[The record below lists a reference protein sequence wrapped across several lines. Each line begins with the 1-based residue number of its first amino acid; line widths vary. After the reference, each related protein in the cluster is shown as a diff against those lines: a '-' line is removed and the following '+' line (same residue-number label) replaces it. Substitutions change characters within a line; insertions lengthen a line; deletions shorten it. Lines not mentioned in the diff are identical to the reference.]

1 MAKKDKDDYEVGY
14 KKPPKK
20 NQFKPGQSGNK
31 RGRPKGSKNL
41 DNIYKELFNTKL
53 PNKETGEKMPVP
65 KALVNKL
72 LIKALQ
78 DNDIKAIDYLLKQK
92 ERLDL
97 KEETK
102 RKLEEKAKEKANVKS
117 HLEQYAE
124 FEKELE
130 GVDLSNPTPPEDAK
144 DNNQDNRN
152 DWHGYDNQ
160 EKSA

>member
-1 MAKKDKDDYEVGY
+1 MTKNNPNGGY

-20 NQFKPGQSGNK
+20 HQFKPGQSGNK
-31 RGRPKGSKNL
+31 RGRPRGSKNL

-102 RKLEEKAKEKANVKS
+102 RKLEEKAKNSGKSREERFLEFQKKLKGLNLGNLDQCYRDANKDT
-117 HLEQYAE
+117 Q
-124 FEKELE
+124 
-130 GVDLSNPTPPEDAK
+130 ED
-144 DNNQDNRN
+144 DQD
-152 DWHGYDNQ
+152 
-160 EKSA
+160 KSA

>member
-1 MAKKDKDDYEVGY
+1 MTKKDKDDYEVGY

-41 DNIYKELFNTKL
+41 DSIYKELFNTKL
-53 PNKETGEKMPVP
+53 PNKETGEKMPVS

-102 RKLEEKAKEKANVKS
+102 RKLEEKAKNKGKS
-117 HLEQYAE
+117 MLEQFAE
-124 FEKELE
+124 FEEMIKDVKL
-130 GVDLSNPTPPEDAK
+130 GTPKPPEDLK
-144 DNNQDNRN
+144 SKIDDNRSHW
-152 DWHGYDNQ
+152 DEDDNQ